1 MVIGMK
7 KRIFG
12 AIISAF
18 IALNTFMPVTAEPTA
33 APAES
38 TAAVSGTENTN
49 ETPAPSQ
56 GTQETDKQA
65 EAGQNTAAENPDQNI
80 DLSQPAPHA
89 QSAVLADMKSGKV
102 LFSKNADTRVY
113 PASTTKILTA
123 ILVLENANLSD
134 VVVASQEA
142 IAPITNK
149 HSHMGILVGEELT
162 VEQLLYGMLV
172 YSANDAANVLAVHTS
187 GSLNA
192 FVDLMNQKAA
202 ELGANSS
209 HFVNPHGFHDPD
221 HYTTANDLFKIA
233 QYAMQNEKFRE
244 IVKTDMYVIQPTN
257 KYKDV
262 RYLSSTNH
270 LISHRRYAN
279 YYYDKA
285 IGIKTGY
292 TDEAGSCLV
301 SAAVNGDT
309 ELLAVVMNCANTTV
323 VANGAYS
330 FVDSKALLQ
339 YGFDNFKHITIA
351 TAGDI
356 ISDSS
361 VYEAK
366 DGVRVALT
374 VDSNVN
380 YILPVDYNKDEIE
393 TTVNYDKKVLSAPI
407 SKGDVLGEVK
417 YRYKG
422 EDIGTAKLIATNSV
436 DKDYIIAAIHLVVK
450 IVLNPIFLIILAVF
464 VILRIRAKRIQAKRR
479 RNRRSRLQHFD
490 GNGDNYDSQRKY

>member
-1 MVIGMK
+1 MK
-7 KRIFG
+7 KRILS

-18 IALNTFMPVTAEPTA
+18 IALNTYIPTLAEPTA
-33 APAES
+33 
-38 TAAVSGTENTN
+38 
-49 ETPAPSQ
+49 ETPASTPTASAVPESTDTAPAQ
-56 GTQETDKQA
+56 TPTQETQQPGGNENANPQA
-65 EAGQNTAAENPDQNI
+65 TPEI

-89 QSAVLADMKSGKV
+89 QSAVLADMQSGKI

-123 ILVLENANLSD
+123 ILVLENDQLSD
-134 VVVASQEA
+134 VVTASQEA

-172 YSANDAANVLAVHTS
+172 YSANDAANVLAVHTA
-187 GSLNA
+187 GSLDA
-192 FVDLMNQKAA
+192 FVGMMNQKAA
-202 ELGANSS
+202 ELGATGS
-209 HFVNPHGFHDPD
+209 HFANPHGFHEAD
-221 HYTTANDLFKIA
+221 HYTTAMDLFKIA
-233 QYAMQNEKFRE
+233 QYAMRIDKFRE
-244 IVKTDMYVIQPTN
+244 IVKTDMYTIEPTN
-257 KYKDV
+257 KYKEI

-270 LISHRRYAN
+270 LISRRRYAN

-309 ELLAVVMNCANTTV
+309 ELISVVMNCANTTT

-330 FVDSKALLQ
+330 FVDSKGLLE
-339 YGFDNFKHITIA
+339 YGFENFKHIDIA
-351 TAGDI
+351 SAGDI
-356 ISDSS
+356 VSDSS

-374 VDSNVN
+374 VDNNVN

-393 TTVNYDKKVLSAPI
+393 TVISYNDKKISAPI
-407 SKGDVLGEVK
+407 AKGDVLGEVNYK
-417 YRYKG
+417 YRG
-422 EDIGTAKLIATNSV
+422 ESIGTAKLVATNSV
-436 DKDYIIAAIHLVVK
+436 DKDYIIAAIHLIIK
-450 IVLNPIFLIILAVF
+450 IVLNPVFLIVLAVF
-464 VILRIRAKRIQAKRR
+464 IILRIRAKRIQARRR

-490 GNGDNYDSQRKY
+490 AGRENYNGERENQ